1 MPGPKLPARAALPRT
16 PAKKRLSCSDMSRLS
31 SVLSPVT
38 VASAAY
44 ISAYQLTWFRRIV
57 G

>member
-1 MPGPKLPARAALPRT
+1 MPAPKFAFEPRT
-16 PAKKRLSCSDMSRLS
+16 KRASWALKSRLS
-31 SVLSPVT
+31 SAGSPVT

-44 ISAYQLTWFRRIV
+44 ISEYQLIWFRRIV